1 MTAKEYFDD
10 VRVRAKRQQDA
21 LRGITNHGEDWH
33 PGGGRSAGLSDT
45 TATKAIAHII
55 AEHDL
60 QDELADI
67 RATLAEAR
75 TIACNVG
82 LNMGDSYKRVL
93 EVYYIEAE
101 TIDTTAKV
109 LGVSKP
115 TVYRYRA
122 GALEW
127 VDFVGIAHAKE
138 GTGKAT

>member
-45 TATKAIAHII
+45 TATKAIARII

-101 TIDTTAKV
+101 SLETTAKV
-109 LGVSKP
+109 LHVSKP
-115 TVYRYRA
+115 TALRYRA
-122 GALEW
+122 AALEW
-127 VDFVGIAHAKE
+127 IDYVGFAHAKE